1 MDSKPP
7 QGRRAKVKVEA
18 IVEITDEDSVIEAAL
33 ADLEQVEFTVD
44 EEREA
49 HQVEIKRD
57 AVAAVG
63 WLVDSFGL
71 LPAVAGAQVV
81 STEDQT
87 VEVNE
92 AGQERSANPDFTALF
107 PTCRCGSESCDACSG
122 FQLTPRTAA
131 VLWTLMQ
138 IAADHAYEDVIEHGD
153 EPVLDNEPW
162 MLFDRY
168 PKITWRQDAVWRR
181 QAARAFDDLTED
193 LAAGLWPHPRCPGE
207 EMALHLV
214 LEDAPDAVD
223 EGWAG
228 LDQTFPRLPEHPD
241 DYDWDLASEV
251 FFQDHDIL
259 DLFEV
264 EMDGIE
270 DPDSEQNRIMGMG
283 DYRPLAWF
291 RTFLN
296 MEPRDGRRPFRC

>member
-1 MDSKPP
+1 MDSKLP
-7 QGRRAKVKVEA
+7 QGRRAKIRAEA
-18 IVEITDEDSVIEAAL
+18 IVEITDEDVVIGAAL

-44 EEREA
+44 GEREA
-49 HQVEIKRD
+49 RQVEIKRD

-71 LPAVAGAQVV
+71 LPAVPGAQVV
-81 STEDQT
+81 HSEDQT

-92 AGQERSANPDFTALF
+92 AGQERSTIPDFVALF
-107 PTCRCGSESCDACSG
+107 PTCRCNSESCDACSG
-122 FQLTPRTAA
+122 YQLTPRTAA
-131 VLWTLMQ
+131 VLWTLTQ
-138 IAADHAYEDVIEHGD
+138 IIADHAYEDVIEHGD
-153 EPVLDNEPW
+153 GPVLDNEPW

-168 PKITWRQDAVWRR
+168 PRITWRQDAVWRR

-193 LAAGLWPHPRCPGE
+193 LAAGSWPHPSCPGE

-214 LEDAPDAVD
+214 LEAAPDAVAD
-223 EGWAG
+223 GWAG
-228 LDQTFPRLPEHPD
+228 LDQTLPRLPEHPD

-296 MEPRDGRRPFRC
+296 KEPRDGRRPFRC